1 MAKAEP
7 IFSDLDFNF
16 KRNPLTGD
24 ITRKIDEEAVK
35 QSMKN
40 LILTNFYERPFQSS
54 VGSPVRGILFEQMTP
69 MMGVLLKKSIEQVL
83 QNFEPRIVLQGVD
96 VSLENDLNE
105 NDVQITIYYYIDGTV
120 ALKTFDLT
128 LERTR

>member
-1 MAKAEP
+1 MAKVEP
-7 IFSDLDFNF
+7 IFSDLDLNF

-40 LILTNFYERPFQSS
+40 LILTNFYERPFQSE

-83 QNFEPRIVLQGVD
+83 LNFEPRVVVQGVD
-96 VSLENDLNE
+96 VFLGTEQSENE
-105 NDVQITIYYYIDGTV
+105 VQIKIYYYINGTV
-120 ALKTFDLT
+120 ALRTFDLT